1 MKRSIL
7 PALLAS
13 VLVLSGC
20 GANEEDEAKASIS
33 DFLMKQQSEDQMVT
47 LKQDEADCISEGM
60 VDGIGVDQLQEYGL
74 LEEDNTVA
82 KDVKTPE
89 MSKADAQVMV
99 DSMFD
104 CTDVMKTMK
113 DELASSMGQQPPEVK
128 ECFEKALNEEAVR
141 GMLVATFSGDQ
152 DKASKEL
159 VGPLM
164 ECAGQGLPQ
173 N

>member
-20 GANEEDEAKASIS
+20 GASEEDEAKTAIS
-33 DFLMKQQSEDQMVT
+33 DYLMKQQSEDRMVT

-82 KDVKTPE
+82 EDVETPM

-128 ECFEKALNEEAVR
+128 ACFEKALNEDAVR

-164 ECAGQGLPQ
+164 ECTGQGLPQ